1 MDYLIFLI
9 ILAASGVAIYWI
21 ATSNKRKAQ
30 KRQSIASIPFPV
42 EWRKILRKNLP
53 FFYKMPADLQLQL
66 KDKMQIFLAEKAFV
80 GRQGQA
86 INDEVRVTI
95 AAQACLL
102 LLNRNTDFY
111 PFLKTIVVYPAAF
124 ITQHEQYDSS
134 GIKTKDARV
143 LLGES
148 WTRGQVILSWRDSAS
163 GGADFE
169 DGHNLVI
176 HEFAHQL
183 DGESGVTNGAPPLNK
198 DQSYQEWSK
207 VLSQEFQ
214 KLQNQART
222 GQDSFLDKYGATN
235 PAEFFAVTSEV
246 FFEKPKELKELH
258 PALFSQLEQYYQI
271 DPTQW

>member
-1 MDYLIFLI
+1 MDYLIYSIILI
-9 ILAASGVAIYWI
+9 ISGIAIYWI
-21 ATSNKRKAQ
+21 ASSNKRKAR
-30 KRQSIASIPFPV
+30 KRQSIANIPFPA

-66 KDKMQIFLAEKAFV
+66 KDKMQIFLSEKQFI
-80 GRQGQA
+80 GRKGQG

-124 ITQHEQYDSS
+124 ITRHAQVDHN
-134 GIKTKDARV
+134 GVKTQDARV

-148 WTRGQVILSWRDSAS
+148 WTRGQVVLSWRDSAS
-163 GGADFE
+163 GGADFD

-198 DQSYQEWSK
+198 DQSYQEWSRI
-207 VLSQEFQ
+207 LSGEFNR
-214 KLQNQART
+214 LQMQART
-222 GQDSFLDKYGATN
+222 GAESFLDKYGATN
-235 PAEFFAVTSEV
+235 PAEFFAVSSEV
-246 FFEKPKELKELH
+246 FFEKPEELKKYHLE
-258 PALFSQLEQYYQI
+258 LFSQLKAYYQI
-271 DPTQW
+271 DPAQW

>member
-1 MDYLIFLI
+1 MTYLLI
-9 ILAASGVAIYWI
+9 IIAISAFAIYWI
-21 ATSNKRKAQ
+21 ITSSKRKAKQ
-30 KRQSIASIPFPV
+30 RKSIASIPFPAQ
-42 EWRKILRKNLP
+42 WRKILRKNLP
-53 FFYKMPADLQLQL
+53 FFYQMPADLQLQL
-66 KDKMQIFLAEKAFV
+66 KDKMQIFLAEKQFV
-80 GRQGQA
+80 GRQGQT

-124 ITQHEQYDSS
+124 ITQHEQYDAS
-134 GIKTKDARV
+134 GIKTQDARV

-198 DQSYQEWSK
+198 DQSYQEWSQ
-207 VLSQEFQ
+207 VLSSEFAELQ
-214 KLQNQART
+214 KRART
-222 GQDSFLDKYGATN
+222 GEASFLDKYGATN

-246 FFEKPKELKELH
+246 FFEKPKELKQIH
-258 PALFSQLEQYYQI
+258 PDLYRQLAEYYRVNPV
-271 DPTQW
+271 DWKL